1 MIFNVLNLLQKRSH
15 SPDLAITA
23 SYPWLGTTSCST
35 LTHWFGRTSRK
46 GDELPFQ
53 RHSSRNQL
61 GFHQRRVDIKLILG
75 WYWVT
80 VLNSY
85 SLRLNHNC
93 LGFNSHMDLS
103 RDGVYWVYP
112 PKKNNVHSTPDDQAL
127 YVWGYWPFFWTDIPK
142 YMAQLDITIYKDSWF
157 LWYP

>member
-1 MIFNVLNLLQKRSH
+1 MVCFGMIFNVLNLLQKRSH

-93 LGFNSHMDLS
+93 LGFNSHMGLS

-112 PKKNNVHSTPDDQAL
+112 QKKPMFIPHLMIKHCMFGDIGHFFGQIFQNI
-127 YVWGYWPFFWTDIPK
+127 WPN
-142 YMAQLDITIYKDSWF
+142 
-157 LWYP
+157 

>member
-112 PKKNNVHSTPDDQAL
+112 PKKNQCSFHTWWSSTVCLGILAI
-127 YVWGYWPFFWTDIPK
+127 F
-142 YMAQLDITIYKDSWF
+142 LDRYSKIYGPIR
-157 LWYP
+157 YYHI